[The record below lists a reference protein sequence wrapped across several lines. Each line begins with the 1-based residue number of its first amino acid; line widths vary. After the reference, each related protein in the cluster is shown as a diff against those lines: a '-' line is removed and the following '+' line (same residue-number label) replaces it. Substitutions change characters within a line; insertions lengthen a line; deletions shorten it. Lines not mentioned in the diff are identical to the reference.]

1 MSLLA
6 LQRDLRDW
14 LRHDAAQAAARLGG
28 ETMPGLIVYQN
39 NYRAQLMA
47 CLASACPQ
55 LRLWIGDEA
64 FFAAAATHTDAAAPS
79 DWTLDA
85 YPAGFPATLAQIHAD
100 SPEIADLA
108 WLEIALADAFVAA
121 DHAPLAPA
129 SLADLT
135 WDDAV
140 FLLSPALR
148 LRDLGSN
155 APAIWSALSA
165 GEEPPPAASLRQGEA
180 LLVWRSDFTAC
191 FRAIDALEAST
202 LAAIAAGQPFGAVC
216 AGLVAAAGEERGVA
230 LAGDMLGR
238 WLRDGVIAGVR
249 QAVGPSAAA

>member
-14 LRHDAAQAAARLGG
+14 LRHDAGQAAARLGG

-39 NYRAQLMA
+39 NYRAQLME

-64 FFAAAATHTDAAAPS
+64 FFAAAATHIDAAPPS

-85 YPAGFPATLAQIHAD
+85 YPAGFPATLAHIHAD

-121 DHAPLAPA
+121 DHAPLPPA
-129 SLADLT
+129 ALADLT
-135 WDDAV
+135 WDDTV

-165 GEEPPPAASLRQGEA
+165 SGWFNRRAASGRLG
-180 LLVWRSDFTAC
+180 VSRSARGRISAISAATASSCNSASPDFAIITGSTTTAP
-191 FRAIDALEAST
+191 RNA
-202 LAAIAAGQPFGAVC
+202 Q
-216 AGLVAAAGEERGVA
+216 
-230 LAGDMLGR
+230 
-238 WLRDGVIAGVR
+238 
-249 QAVGPSAAA
+249 SAAATA

>member
-1 MSLLA
+1 LPP
-6 LQRDLRDW
+6 
-14 LRHDAAQAAARLGG
+14 AA
-28 ETMPGLIVYQN
+28 
-39 NYRAQLMA
+39 
-47 CLASACPQ
+47 
-55 LRLWIGDEA
+55 
-64 FFAAAATHTDAAAPS
+64 
-79 DWTLDA
+79 
-85 YPAGFPATLAQIHAD
+85 
-100 SPEIADLA
+100 
-108 WLEIALADAFVAA
+108 
-121 DHAPLAPA
+121 
-129 SLADLT
+129 LADLT
-135 WDDAV
+135 WDDTV

-191 FRAIDALEAST
+191 FRTIDALEAST

-249 QAVGPSAAA
+249 QAVGPGAAA